1 MKLVS
6 KNGKEVAQKMTENS
20 GPPAKPKLGA
30 PVKRGGWVQT
40 ERAAHEAWAN
50 LILRKPT
57 AAAVLHK
64 LVANMGSKNA
74 VVISQHTLA
83 AMVGVTDRTI
93 RTAIADL
100 VAGRWIQ
107 VVKLGKGREC
117 AYVVNSRVAWG
128 ESREGLRLS
137 VFDAAIVADWADQ
150 EDPLLGSGD
159 LRRIPV
165 LYPGEQQLPAGDG
178 EPPPSQT
185 CLDGM
190 EPDLPALSEE

>member
-1 MKLVS
+1 MKDS
-6 KNGKEVAQKMTENS
+6 SA
-20 GPPAKPKLGA
+20 PPAA
-30 PVKRGGWVQT
+30 PPAVGKAVKTTGWVQT
-40 ERAAHEAWAN
+40 ERSAHEAWAH

-64 LVANMGSKNA
+64 LVAHMGDRNA
-74 VVISQHTLA
+74 VVISQYTLA
-83 AMVGVTDRTI
+83 KMVGVSDRTI

-107 VVKLGKGREC
+107 VVRLGRGREC
-117 AYVVNSRVAWG
+117 AYVVNSRVAW
-128 ESREGLRLS
+128 SDRRDKMRLAI
-137 VFDAAIVADWADQ
+137 FDASIVADWEDQ
-150 EDPLLGSGD
+150 DETLLGSGD

-185 CLDGM
+185 CLDGL
-190 EPDLPALSEE
+190 EPDLPTIHSGE